1 MKALRTDIQA
11 LRAVAVSGVVLFHL
25 WPTRIRGG
33 YVGVD
38 VFFVISGYLIT
49 AHLFGE
55 LAREGRIRLG
65 AFWSRRMR
73 RLLPAALLVLA
84 VTTLATYLVVPA
96 GLWVVHLREIIASAL
111 YGENWVLA
119 HDSVDYLN
127 AENAP
132 STVQHYWSLSVE
144 EQFYVFWPLLLLAA
158 TRLLGGTVTR
168 RLRAIRAALV
178 ILFVVSLAASVVT
191 TAARP
196 GPAYFVTY
204 TRAWEFA
211 AGGLVAALPVAAH
224 LLPGRAIPWARST
237 GWLLILGAVLGYSTA
252 TPFPGWTA
260 LVPVLGTALV
270 IWSGEPDAGSRLA
283 AIGRV
288 RPVQYVGTISYSLYL
303 WHWPPI
309 VLCTY
314 VLTGE
319 RGLLASIAIL
329 ALALVLASLTYRW
342 VENPLRFNPL
352 LTRSQLRTFVV
363 GTAAGL
369 VVVALAGA
377 GLWHA
382 RDSERQSRQEA
393 TALLQAGADCFGADA
408 TLSSHQPCRNP
419 KLDGVL
425 LPDPAARLDDTGGA
439 YRCYDSSPSAQL
451 RTCSYGPAHP
461 GALRIALVGDSHA
474 ASLVPG
480 LRRELRTANWR
491 LDTFVARGC
500 GWSTTS
506 ATDPCREHREAL
518 QQRFQRGQKYD
529 VVLVALRRDESRLAG
544 APNPVS
550 AQLAAAWRPVLARG
564 TRVIAIADDPWLPVH
579 MSDCMA
585 QADNLADLDDCTMTP
600 AEAWRLS
607 DPLPHAVEL
616 AGRGAGLVDLTRA
629 FCEGDVCP
637 AVIGHVIVYRD
648 EHHITATFSKTYA
661 PYLVRA
667 IQRLLG

>member
-55 LAREGRIRLG
+55 LARHGRIRLG

-84 VTTLATYLVVPA
+84 ATTIATYVVVPA

-132 STVQHYWSLSVE
+132 SAAQHYWSLSVE
-144 EQFYVFWPLLLLAA
+144 EQFYVAWPLLLLAA
-158 TRLLGGTVTR
+158 TSLFGGTVTR
-168 RLRAIRAALV
+168 RLRAIRVALV
-178 ILFVVSLAASVVT
+178 VVFVVSLAASILT

-211 AGGLVAALPVAAH
+211 AGGLVAALPVAAR
-224 LLPGRAIPWARST
+224 LLPVRAIPWART
-237 GWLLILGAVLGYSTA
+237 AGWLLILGAVFGYSTA

-260 LVPVLGTALV
+260 LVPVIGTALV

-309 VLCTY
+309 VLCAF
-314 VLTGE
+314 VLDGE
-319 RGLLASIAIL
+319 RGLVASVAIL
-329 ALALVLASLTYRW
+329 ALALALAALTYRW

-382 RDSERQSRQEA
+382 RDSEHDSQQQTA
-393 TALLQAGADCFGADA
+393 ALLQANADCFGAAA
-408 TLSSHQPCRNP
+408 TLSRDQPCRNP
-419 KLDGVL
+419 ALEGVL
-425 LPDPAARLDDTGGA
+425 LPDPAVRLDDVGGA
-439 YRCYDSSPSAQL
+439 YRCYDSSPSARL
-451 RTCSYGPAHP
+451 RTCSYGPTHP
-461 GALRIALVGDSHA
+461 GTLRVALVGDSHA

-480 LRRELRTANWR
+480 LRRELRSANWR

-506 ATDPCREHREAL
+506 AADPCRAHREAL
-518 QQRFQRGQKYD
+518 QQRFQHGPKYD
-529 VVLVALRRDESRLAG
+529 VVLVALRRDQSRLAS

-550 AQLAAAWRPVLARG
+550 AQLAGAWRPVLARG
-564 TRVIAIADDPWLPVH
+564 TRVIAIADNPWLTPH
-579 MSDCMA
+579 MATCVERADDLAGFGDCS
-585 QADNLADLDDCTMTP
+585 MTP
-600 AEAWRLS
+600 TEAWRLS
-607 DPLPHAVEL
+607 DPLPQAVRE
-616 AGRGAGLVDLTRA
+616 AGAGASLVDLTAA
-629 FCEGDVCP
+629 FCEDDVCP
-637 AVIGHVIVYRD
+637 AVIGHTIVYRD

-667 IQRLLG
+667 IQRLLR